1 MARPR
6 KPTAIKKLQGTLQP
20 CRTNFNEPVPKKA
33 LNTVEP
39 PDFLS
44 KTARDLWVF
53 ALAQAPD
60 ELLTTLD
67 FSVFACWADTM
78 AKIIECQEIL
88 NREGPTVIDENLGV
102 SKPHP
107 MLKIQNDLKC
117 ILKGYLTELGFTPA
131 SRSKV
136 SVHTKTENKNPFAD
150 L

>member
-20 CRTNFNEPVPKKA
+20 CRTNFNEPVPEHA
-33 LNTVEP
+33 LKTVLP
-39 PDFLS
+39 PDYLS
-44 KTARDLWVF
+44 SKAKELWSF
-53 ALAQAPD
+53 ALDQAP
-60 ELLTTLD
+60 EEMLTTLD

-78 AKIIECQEIL
+78 AKILDCEETL
-88 NREGPTVIDENLGV
+88 NREGLSFTDPDTGI

-107 MLKIQNDLKC
+107 MLRMQNELKT
-117 ILKGYLTELGFTPA
+117 ILRMYLTELGFTPA

-136 SVHTKTENKNPFAD
+136 SISKKKEKTNGFAN

>member
-53 ALAQAPD
+53 A
-60 ELLTTLD
+60 
-67 FSVFACWADTM
+67 FACWADTM

-88 NREGPTVIDENLGV
+88 NREGHTVIDEKLGV

-107 MLKIQNDLKC
+107 MLKMQNDLKC
-117 ILKGYLTELGFTPA
+117 ILRGYLTELGFTPA

>member
-88 NREGPTVIDENLGV
+88 NREGPTC
-102 SKPHP
+102 
-107 MLKIQNDLKC
+107 KIHD
-117 ILKGYLTELGFTPA
+117 
-131 SRSKV
+131 
-136 SVHTKTENKNPFAD
+136 
-150 L
+150 

>member
-20 CRTNFNEPVPKKA
+20 CRTNFNEPVPEHA
-33 LNTVEP
+33 LKTVLP
-39 PDFLS
+39 PDYLS
-44 KTARDLWVF
+44 PKAKEMWSF
-53 ALAQAPD
+53 ALDQAP
-60 ELLTTLD
+60 EEMLTTLD

-78 AKIIECQEIL
+78 AKILDCEETL
-88 NREGPTVIDENLGV
+88 NREGLSFTDPDTGI

-107 MLKIQNDLKC
+107 MLRMQNDLKS
-117 ILKGYLTELGFTPA
+117 ILRMYLTELGFTPA

-136 SVHTKTENKNPFAD
+136 SISKKKEKTNGFAN